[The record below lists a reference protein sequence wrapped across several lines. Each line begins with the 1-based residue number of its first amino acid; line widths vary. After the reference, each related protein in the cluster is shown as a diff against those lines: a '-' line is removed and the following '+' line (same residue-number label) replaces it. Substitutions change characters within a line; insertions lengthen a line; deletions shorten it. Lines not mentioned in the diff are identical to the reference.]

1 MIFWTLF
8 IDFRL
13 DGMSKNIG
21 YFIGMSFKD
30 NLKKHHLKLLKMM
43 DGRAGWI
50 LEKKSAA
57 DEYIC

>member
-1 MIFWTLF
+1 MACQ
-8 IDFRL
+8 
-13 DGMSKNIG
+13 KNIG

-50 LEKKSAA
+50 LEKNSAA
-57 DEYIC
+57 LINKSEKK